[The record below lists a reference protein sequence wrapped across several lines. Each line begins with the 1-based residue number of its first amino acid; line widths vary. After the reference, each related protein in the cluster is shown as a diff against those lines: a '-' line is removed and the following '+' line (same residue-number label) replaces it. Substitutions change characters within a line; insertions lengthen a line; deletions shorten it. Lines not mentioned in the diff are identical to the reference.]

1 MGRTGC
7 ESFMSSLV
15 KPPDLTPGKLAAN
28 RANARLSGGPTTPE
42 GSERARLSNLRH
54 GLYVLSPRD
63 AMVALGED
71 PREFDLYEQNLLAD
85 WLPRDT
91 FQEALV
97 RRIAHNSWRLD
108 RLRRVQE
115 STSVREVEKLELD
128 RQVKAENH
136 ARHIQGVLAGLKELL
151 EMTRQGN
158 FGEGTAALAAFS
170 CAFGPKPTARGM
182 EILHLLCALSP
193 ALQMKSGRVEL
204 EEGTVRL
211 QIRGNV
217 EPDPVAAPASEEP
230 RPINLRLCELLEME
244 MESVRCYDESYRL
257 LHIEITA
264 AERGSTM
271 GPVQAHATTMIRQEA
286 YLARQ
291 IERDIRLLRW
301 LRDKPLATL

>member
-7 ESFMSSLV
+7 ESSMSSLV
-15 KPPDLTPGKLAAN
+15 KSPDLTPEKLAAN
-28 RANARLSGGPTTPE
+28 RGNARRSGGPTTPE
-42 GSERARLSNLRH
+42 GRERARHSNLRH
-54 GLYVLSPRD
+54 GLYVLSRRD

-71 PREFDLYEQNLLAD
+71 PRDFDLYEQNLLAD
-85 WLPRDT
+85 WLPRDA

-108 RLRRVQE
+108 RVRRVQE

-128 RQVKAENH
+128 RQVKAEKHN
-136 ARHIQGVLAGLKELL
+136 RHIEGVLRGLKELL

-158 FGEGTAALAAFS
+158 FGDGTAALAAFNR
-170 CAFGPKPTARGM
+170 AFGPKPTARGM
-182 EILHLLCALSP
+182 EILHLLCAVSP

-217 EPDPVAAPASEEP
+217 EPNPVAAPASEER

-244 MESVRCYDESYRL
+244 VESVRHYDESHRL

-264 AERGSTM
+264 AERGSAM
-271 GPVQAHATTMIRQEA
+271 GPVQAHATTMIRLEA
-286 YLARQ
+286 SLARQ
-291 IERDIRLLRW
+291 LERDVRLLHW
-301 LRDKPLATL
+301 LQDKPSAS